1 MLRITVNDA
10 QEAFTIKL
18 EGRVVGPLAYEL
30 DRTWQSLAGSLGEKK
45 LRVDLCGVTQA
56 DVVGRHVL
64 ANIHQTIGA
73 EFLADTPLTKFLAQE
88 AHRQSRVDEKEN

>member
-10 QEAFTIKL
+10 QEALTIKL
-18 EGRVVGPLAYEL
+18 EGRVVGPLANEL
-30 DRTWQSLAGSLGEKK
+30 DQTWHSLAGSIGEKK

-56 DVVGRHVL
+56 DAVGRHVL
-64 ANIHQTIGA
+64 ANIHQTSGA

-88 AHRQSRVDEKEN
+88 ARRQYHADEKEN